1 MTPWDRATLALT
13 LLAIDPKG
21 FSGLIVRARV
31 SPVRDA
37 FMQIAKQLPM
47 PQVKLHPSM
56 TAQVLDGEIDL
67 SSTLKSN
74 ALVMQKG
81 LLDRPPSLF
90 TLPMAERADPYL
102 TARLSQT
109 LDTGDGHCFLA
120 LDEGVDE
127 DESIPTSLSD
137 RAAFWISLDGLALAD
152 FDAFQLPE
160 NLEIIAKA
168 VRKVDIPDDIPEQ
181 LVTLAV
187 SLGIPSLRAPTL
199 ALRTAQAHA
208 ALHNRDVI
216 NADDMTLA
224 VDLVYAHRATRM
236 PELQEDEPEQPQDTE
251 QPERQQNDDDT
262 LTIPED
268 LLLDAVKAALPSDL
282 LEKLAAGAKNKRNK
296 GTGTGAKQTGNR
308 RGRPLPARAGSKSSS
323 ARVDLIAT
331 LRAAI
336 PYQTIRKRAQPDR
349 LGPIIHPGDLRHK
362 RYQTLSDRLLIFAVD
377 ASGSAAM
384 ARLAEAK
391 GAVEMLLGEAY
402 ARRDHVALISFRG
415 LDAEVLLPPT
425 RSLVQ
430 TKRRLAALPGGGG
443 TPLASG
449 LSAAMSMAQT
459 ASQKGMSATIV
470 LLTDGRANIALD
482 GQANRKQA
490 AEDAEK
496 LASEISML
504 GLETLVIDT
513 TIRPERALKTLAEK
527 MQATYIAMPR
537 ADAKG
542 VSAAV
547 TASLA
552 S

>member
-1 MTPWDRATLALT
+1 
-13 LLAIDPKG
+13 
-21 FSGLIVRARV
+21 
-31 SPVRDA
+31 
-37 FMQIAKQLPM
+37 
-47 PQVKLHPSM
+47 
-56 TAQVLDGEIDL
+56 
-67 SSTLKSN
+67 
-74 ALVMQKG
+74 
-81 LLDRPPSLF
+81 
-90 TLPMAERADPYL
+90 
-102 TARLSQT
+102 
-109 LDTGDGHCFLA
+109 
-120 LDEGVDE
+120 
-127 DESIPTSLSD
+127 
-137 RAAFWISLDGLALAD
+137 
-152 FDAFQLPE
+152 
-160 NLEIIAKA
+160 
-168 VRKVDIPDDIPEQ
+168 
-181 LVTLAV
+181 
-187 SLGIPSLRAPTL
+187 L

-251 QPERQQNDDDT
+251 QPESQQNDDDT

-362 RYQTLSDRLLIFAVD
+362 RHQTLSDRLLIFAVD

-425 RSLVQ
+425 RSLAQ

-459 ASQKGMSATIV
+459 ALQKGMIATIV

-496 LASEISML
+496 IASEISML

-527 MQATYIAMPR
+527 MHATYIAMPR

>member
-1 MTPWDRATLALT
+1 MTPWHRATLALT
-13 LLAIDPKG
+13 LLAIDPDS
-21 FSGLIVRARV
+21 FAGLIVRARV

-37 FMQIAKQLPM
+37 FLRTSQKIPM
-47 PQVKLHPSM
+47 PLVKLHPSM

-67 SSTLKSN
+67 SSTLKAST
-74 ALVMQKG
+74 LIMQKG
-81 LLDRPPSLF
+81 LLNRDPSLF
-90 TLPMAERADPYL
+90 ILPMAERTDPYL

-109 LDTGDGHCFLA
+109 LDAGNGHAFLA
-120 LDEGVDE
+120 LDEGVE
-127 DESIPTSLSD
+127 DETLPNSLSD

-152 FDAFQLPE
+152 FEPVPLPDNLVQLTKDA
-160 NLEIIAKA
+160 
-168 VRKVDIPDDIPEQ
+168 RHVDIPDEVPEQ

-187 SLGIPSLRAPTL
+187 NLGIPSLRAPTY
-199 ALRTAQAHA
+199 AMRAAQAHA
-208 ALHNRDVI
+208 ALHQRKVI
-216 NADDMTLA
+216 MPEDLSIA
-224 VDLVYAHRATRM
+224 VDLVFAHRATRL
-236 PELQEDEPEQPQDTE
+236 PETQDEQPEQPQEHQNET
-251 QPERQQNDDDT
+251 RQNEDDT
-262 LTIPED
+262 LSIPED
-268 LLLDAVKAALPSDL
+268 LLLDAVKAALPADV
-282 LEKLAAGAKNKRNK
+282 LEKLASDTKRRGATGNGAGAKQN
-296 GTGTGAKQTGNR
+296 GNR
-308 RGRPLPARAGSKSSS
+308 RGRPLPARAGSKANT

-336 PYQTIRKRAQPDR
+336 PYQTIRRKAQPQR
-349 LGPIIHPGDLRHK
+349 TGPIIHPGDLRRK
-362 RYQTLSDRLLIFAVD
+362 RYQTLSDRLLIFTVD

-449 LSAAMSMAQT
+449 LTAALSLAET
-459 ASQKGMSATIV
+459 ASHKGMSATIV

-482 GQANRKQA
+482 GQANRTQA
-490 AEDAEK
+490 GDDAQTIARNIRS
-496 LASEISML
+496 ASVDA
-504 GLETLVIDT
+504 LVIDT
-513 TIRPERALKTLAEK
+513 TIRPERSLKQLAD
-527 MQATYIAMPR
+527 MMHANYIALPR
-537 ADAKG
+537 ADAKR